1 MIFLSAFLIFY
12 ATKIEKLWKL
22 WNQSILNFF
31 LKILFQ
37 KNSQRYD
44 FRLIDSIIFYE
55 SQESFKLKSAFLLLK
70 FFSMNTIY
78 IPLHLTRQ
86 LIQNVTKFRFNQKNQ
101 RSTSLSLFNVLL
113 VSLGENISQRWSIRL
128 SLPPRV
134 VNNRRERAK
143 RRLKLI

>member
-1 MIFLSAFLIFY
+1 MKSKYLEFFFKNPLPKKFSTLRLSSHKFDNILRISRKFQIKIVISSSKIFLNEFHNLHSVTFNA
-12 ATKIEKLWKL
+12 A
-22 WNQSILNFF
+22 
-31 LKILFQ
+31 
-37 KNSQRYD
+37 
-44 FRLIDSIIFYE
+44 IDSKYY
-55 SQESFKLKSAFLLLK
+55 
-70 FFSMNTIY
+70 T
-78 IPLHLTRQ
+78 P
-86 LIQNVTKFRFNQKNQ
+86 KFRFNRKNQ